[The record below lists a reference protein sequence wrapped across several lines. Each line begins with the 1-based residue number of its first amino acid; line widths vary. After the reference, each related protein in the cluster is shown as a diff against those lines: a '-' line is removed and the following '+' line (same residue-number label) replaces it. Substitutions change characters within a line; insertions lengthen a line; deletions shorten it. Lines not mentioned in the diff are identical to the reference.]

1 MIHSLLLLQR
11 STSYKNILSRQRQ
24 PTIRKYSSNPTLTQ
38 LIKCNDCLII
48 TTSAS
53 IKCIVCDGSTDMMN
67 IAQSTSICKNC
78 ASLTPVEEPSSF
90 NNTTNALFK
99 KYDIINCDR
108 SKTTCFCQQNKPKFI
123 SLSNIKSYS
132 CSIARNNSCDSTT
145 IDGETPSNIRTT
157 ASGINYTTDK
167 DDITRST
174 NNFPW
179 KLKTMPPNVTWTCK
193 RCTLLNNPS
202 SIICEACENPYIP
215 DLNSNI
221 SPSVIIKVRNLYFI
235 N

>member
-11 STSYKNILSRQRQ
+11 STSFKNILSKPRV
-24 PTIRKYSSNPTLTQ
+24 PIRKYSSYPSLTRI
-38 LIKCNDCLII
+38 IKCNNCSVI

-53 IKCIVCDGSTDMMN
+53 IKCIVCDGLSDMMN
-67 IAQSTSICKNC
+67 IAQSTSCKNC
-78 ASLTPVEEPSSF
+78 ASLTPVEEPNSF

-108 SKTTCFCQQNKPKFI
+108 SSQACFCQQNKPKFI

-132 CSIARNNSCDSTT
+132 CSIARNSSCDSSTTTT

-157 ASGINYTTDK
+157 ASGINYTK
-167 DDITRST
+167 EDITRST

-193 RCTLLNNPS
+193 RCTLLNNPNT
-202 SIICEACENPYIP
+202 IICEACETPYIP

-221 SPSVIIKVRNLYFI
+221 TPSVIIKVRFFHLFI
-235 N
+235 T